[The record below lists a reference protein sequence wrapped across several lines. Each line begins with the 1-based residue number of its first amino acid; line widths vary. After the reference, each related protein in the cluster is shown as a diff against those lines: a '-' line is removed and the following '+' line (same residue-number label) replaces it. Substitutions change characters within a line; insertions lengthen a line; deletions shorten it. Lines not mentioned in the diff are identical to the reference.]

1 MFPPGFPCPSE
12 YSVTVP
18 DGVEF
23 SDFLVDDI
31 IAKPSNADFNYWITG
46 FKSQISL
53 LPTVW
58 ATYGTKNL
66 VDIGYKNQ
74 DGTWTDIEGS
84 LDQVEVGQ
92 FGTFGVNYLNDL
104 FYRVGTHENPVSAG
118 ISWQL

>member
-1 MFPPGFPCPSE
+1 MNHP
-12 YSVTVP
+12 
-18 DGVEF
+18 
-23 SDFLVDDI
+23 
-31 IAKPSNADFNYWITG
+31 
-46 FKSQISL
+46 
-53 LPTVW
+53 
-58 ATYGTKNL
+58 
-66 VDIGYKNQ
+66 NQ